1 MELDSMLIELH
12 QGGGAEEVLY
22 EEQKGDDK
30 CYGRLIKLNILG
42 KGVTIQ

>member
-1 MELDSMLIELH
+1 MLMELH
-12 QGGGAEEVLY
+12 QHITEKNAEEILY